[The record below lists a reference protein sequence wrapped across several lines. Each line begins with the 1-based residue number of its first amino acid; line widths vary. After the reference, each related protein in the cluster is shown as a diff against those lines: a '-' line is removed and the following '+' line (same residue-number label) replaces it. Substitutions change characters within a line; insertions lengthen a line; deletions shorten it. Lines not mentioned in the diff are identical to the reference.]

1 MKPGISLFVSAIL
14 WLLLGAGGFFSSPVS
29 LIWFLSGIIVLPV
42 IIIDAFFLRLM
53 TDTLKTERTINT
65 SLALGVQT
73 TVKLKIE
80 RSGKGFLASKIKLF
94 DIYPDSM
101 TCQVFPVVIE
111 RKGLRYSLK
120 NRLQK
125 NANSGASFPGARSAG
140 GSGLV
145 FEYSVMPMQRGE
157 WEFTAVH
164 FLFGSPLRFWQ
175 RKFIHS
181 VKTAGRTYP
190 DFKKMISLAG
200 QDLRGLLDR
209 VGLKNIRKRGQGLE
223 FQNLREYQ
231 PGDPVKAIDWRATSR
246 RQKPIIREYREE
258 QDQQILFLLDTGYRL
273 HRREGE
279 YMQFDTA
286 LNAILLL
293 SYVALKYEDSVA
305 VGTFGNEERWLRPQ
319 KGMSSLTTLMN
330 NLYDLYSA
338 PVPSSPFS
346 ALENALSRLNRRT
359 LIIIISNFREEDG
372 ESLSWILPRIR
383 KQHLL
388 LAVSLREL
396 EAETISTKHP
406 ANIEEAM
413 EKAAAFSYLFSRQQ
427 LYKKWEHSGLL
438 TLEASIK
445 DLSPSLINS
454 YLSIKKSGL
463 L

>member
-1 MKPGISLFVSAIL
+1 
-14 WLLLGAGGFFSSPVS
+14 
-29 LIWFLSGIIVLPV
+29 
-42 IIIDAFFLRLM
+42 
-53 TDTLKTERTINT
+53 
-65 SLALGVQT
+65 
-73 TVKLKIE
+73 
-80 RSGKGFLASKIKLF
+80 
-94 DIYPDSM
+94 
-101 TCQVFPVVIE
+101 
-111 RKGLRYSLK
+111 
-120 NRLQK
+120 
-125 NANSGASFPGARSAG
+125 
-140 GSGLV
+140 
-145 FEYSVMPMQRGE
+145 MPMQRGE
-157 WEFTAVH
+157 WEFPALH
-164 FLFGSPLRFWQ
+164 LLFSSPLHFWQ
-175 RKFIHS
+175 RKIIHAT
-181 VKTAGRTYP
+181 KTSGKTYP
-190 DFKKMISLAG
+190 DFKKMVALAG
-200 QDLRGLLDR
+200 QDLRGVLER

-223 FQNLREYQ
+223 FQSLREYQ

-246 RQKPIIREYREE
+246 RQKPIIKEYQEE

-286 LNAILLL
+286 LNAVLLL

-305 VGTFGNEERWLRPQ
+305 VGTFGNEERWLRPR
-319 KGMSSLTTLMN
+319 KGISSLTTLMN

-383 KQHLL
+383 KRHLL
-388 LAVSLREL
+388 LAVSLREQD
-396 EAETISTKHP
+396 AETLSLRRP
-406 ANIEEAM
+406 VDIEEAM
-413 EKAAAFSYLFSRQQ
+413 ESAAAFSYLFSRQQ

-445 DLSPSLINS
+445 ELSPALINS